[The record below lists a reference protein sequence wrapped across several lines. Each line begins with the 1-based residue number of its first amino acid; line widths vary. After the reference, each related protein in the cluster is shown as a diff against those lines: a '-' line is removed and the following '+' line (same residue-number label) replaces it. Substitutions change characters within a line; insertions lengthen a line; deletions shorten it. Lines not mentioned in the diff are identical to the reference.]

1 MSFGTE
7 RSKSIP
13 LWYVVVN
20 SKGCFFYVKQLV
32 MTTTNSFTAQ
42 SAQDAAAVHTYQVG
56 AIVSTT
62 TSDVTPGFIIS
73 TLPDDW
79 YGVLLKTNT
88 DSYSYTLLHA
98 SSLEL
103 ATEAVS
109 IKDRMKLKIASMVI
123 RRPLP
128 DVDYMIFNCKEEQ

>member
-1 MSFGTE
+1 MS
-7 RSKSIP
+7 S
-13 LWYVVVN
+13 
-20 SKGCFFYVKQLV
+20 
-32 MTTTNSFTAQ
+32 TTNFATGTAQ
-42 SAQDAAAVHTYQVG
+42 GAAVAHTYQVG